1 MFKLLK
7 VLKPYRGLIVL
18 IIIMVA
24 GVSLATLYLPD
35 RMSRI
40 IAEGIVVE
48 VEYEKTPDGEII
60 YVFDETSQFEAPLP
74 KLIYENEGKLVTQYI
89 DGKHYAVIIGVE
101 MDNGEVIKFINP
113 ETGDVMPVP
122 MFLRTV
128 DGLKDSPPK
137 QGKLVLDKNGSP
149 QVKLIQKSD
158 LSIIFRNGLIM
169 LGVTLASSI
178 LSIFIALYSSKVGM
192 AFGRDIRKNLF
203 EKAISLS
210 KAQEDSFSTASLIT
224 RTTNDVTQ
232 LQNLIIMALRMVIN
246 VPIMLVGGLIMAIR
260 KDAQMTI
267 VLLFTIPIVTLTI
280 LLIAKNVIPIFKA
293 IQKKLDRLTM
303 IARENIT
310 GIRVIR
316 AFGGDDYEDNRFEKA
331 NRELTQSS
339 LKAARIMSI
348 LMPFMTIIMSG
359 TSVAIVF
366 IGAFAVNRNLS
377 NNLLDYT
384 YLGNMMAVAQYIIQ
398 IMISVIMLSVIFI
411 IVPRASVSAVRIQEV
426 LDTQAD
432 IFSPPNPVSPPRKG
446 MVEFESV
453 YFSYSKTSKEYVLKD
468 ISFFAK
474 KGSVTAV
481 IGGTGS
487 GKSTLISLI
496 PRLYDVT
503 KGKVKV
509 DEIDVR
515 DYSLNDL
522 RSRIGF
528 VTQKAALFSG
538 DIKENILYGAED
550 DKNFE
555 NAIKISQSKNI
566 IEEKQGGIE
575 AIVEQAGRNLSG
587 GQKQR
592 ISIARALAK
601 DHDILILDDSFSALD
616 FATDAKIR
624 RELKEIIKDKTVI
637 IVAQRIGT
645 VMDADT
651 IVVLDEGRLVG
662 IGRHHDLIKT
672 CPEYRDIAL
681 SQMSEEELGL
691 KGGL

>member
-1 MFKLLK
+1 
-7 VLKPYRGLIVL
+7 
-18 IIIMVA
+18 
-24 GVSLATLYLPD
+24 
-35 RMSRI
+35 
-40 IAEGIVVE
+40 
-48 VEYEKTPDGEII
+48 
-60 YVFDETSQFEAPLP
+60 
-74 KLIYENEGKLVTQYI
+74 
-89 DGKHYAVIIGVE
+89 
-101 MDNGEVIKFINP
+101 
-113 ETGDVMPVP
+113 
-122 MFLRTV
+122 
-128 DGLKDSPPK
+128 
-137 QGKLVLDKNGSP
+137 
-149 QVKLIQKSD
+149 
-158 LSIIFRNGLIM
+158 
-169 LGVTLASSI
+169 
-178 LSIFIALYSSKVGM
+178 
-192 AFGRDIRKNLF
+192 
-203 EKAISLS
+203 
-210 KAQEDSFSTASLIT
+210 
-224 RTTNDVTQ
+224 
-232 LQNLIIMALRMVIN
+232 
-246 VPIMLVGGLIMAIR
+246 
-260 KDAQMTI
+260 
-267 VLLFTIPIVTLTI
+267 
-280 LLIAKNVIPIFKA
+280 
-293 IQKKLDRLTM
+293 
-303 IARENIT
+303 
-310 GIRVIR
+310 
-316 AFGGDDYEDNRFEKA
+316 
-331 NRELTQSS
+331 
-339 LKAARIMSI
+339 
-348 LMPFMTIIMSG
+348 
-359 TSVAIVF
+359 
-366 IGAFAVNRNLS
+366 
-377 NNLLDYT
+377 
-384 YLGNMMAVAQYIIQ
+384 
-398 IMISVIMLSVIFI
+398 
-411 IVPRASVSAVRIQEV
+411 
-426 LDTQAD
+426 
-432 IFSPPNPVSPPRKG
+432 